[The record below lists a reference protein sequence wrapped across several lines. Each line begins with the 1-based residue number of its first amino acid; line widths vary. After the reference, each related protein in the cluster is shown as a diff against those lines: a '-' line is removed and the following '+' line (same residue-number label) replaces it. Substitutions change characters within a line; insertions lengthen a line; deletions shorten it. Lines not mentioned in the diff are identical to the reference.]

1 MIKLPTTIYLMVAIV
16 LMVAFLLFT
25 GEYIY
30 LTAQGKPAPDEIKSW
45 LFSTLAALVAW
56 LVQNKEETPH
66 E

>member
-1 MIKLPTTIYLMVAIV
+1 MVAIV